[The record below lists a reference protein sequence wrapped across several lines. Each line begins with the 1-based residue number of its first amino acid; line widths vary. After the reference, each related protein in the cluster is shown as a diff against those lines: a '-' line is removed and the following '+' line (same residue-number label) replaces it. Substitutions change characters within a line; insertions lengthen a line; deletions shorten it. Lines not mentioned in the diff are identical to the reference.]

1 MVKEPFY
8 QDKNITRAPVTFVE
22 NTVIEAH
29 NASLGKI
36 TLNRRKT
43 MENMMNQTQ
52 TATNFANFAR
62 KRDIPSINAS
72 N

>member
-1 MVKEPFY
+1 MKEPFY
-8 QDKNITRAPVTFVE
+8 QNKNITKAPVMFVE

-36 TLNRRKT
+36 TLNKRKT
-43 MENMMNQTQ
+43 MENTMNQTQ
-52 TATNFANFAR
+52 TVINFANFAR